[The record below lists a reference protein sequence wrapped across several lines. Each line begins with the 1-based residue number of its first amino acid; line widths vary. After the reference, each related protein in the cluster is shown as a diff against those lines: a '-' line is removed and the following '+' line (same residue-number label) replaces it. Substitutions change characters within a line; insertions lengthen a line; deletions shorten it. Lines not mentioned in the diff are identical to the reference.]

1 MVRRTKGRDMKK
13 ISSVLIL
20 AMMVS
25 LLLVNCDSISYK
37 WVKYHD
43 DNDGN
48 AYFYKKGKV
57 DKDGYKHIVQAWSK
71 EVYSQRGRDAEI
83 ESRTKDGLTSKGY
96 RKLSYKKCLYEIDCS
111 RLKISTLSI
120 KRFDTD
126 DKELYSGGTGER
138 NWYDI
143 QPDSPGNRLR
153 QEVCK

>member
-1 MVRRTKGRDMKK
+1 MKK
-13 ISSVLIL
+13 ISSVMIL
-20 AMMVS
+20 ALMLS
-25 LLLVNCDSISYK
+25 LLLVSCDSISYK

-43 DNDGN
+43 DKDDN

-57 DKDGYKHIVQAWSK
+57 DKDGYKHIVQVWGK
-71 EVYSQRGRDAEI
+71 EVYSPRGRDAEI

-120 KRFDTD
+120 KHYDAD
-126 DKELYSGGTGER
+126 DKELYSGGTDER
-138 NWYDI
+138 SWYDI

>member
-13 ISSVLIL
+13 ISSVMIL
-20 AMMVS
+20 AMMLS
-25 LLLVNCDSISYK
+25 LLLVSCDSISYK

-57 DKDGYKHIVQAWSK
+57 DKDGYKHIVQVWSK
-71 EVYSQRGRDAEI
+71 EVYSPRGRDAEI

-120 KRFDTD
+120 RHYDTD
-126 DKELYSGGTGER
+126 DEELYTGGTDER